1 MKKYITFVIIALSLF
16 VSGCNDDKDK
26 QANKPSTVN
35 GSSTVTAVPEPST
48 MLLLGLGLIGLAGA
62 RRKFK

>member
-1 MKKYITFVIIALSLF
+1 MKRYVTFIIIALSLF
-16 VSGCNDDKDK
+16 VSACNDDKDK
-26 QANKPSTVN
+26 QANKPFTVN